1 MTIDRRD
8 FLYGSLAFVG
18 AGLGLGLLGS
28 TTGCSDDTE
37 PPPASDTGSTDKGM
51 ADQGMTDTGMTDQ
64 GMADKSMAE
73 QGMIE
78 QGMADGAAQSSC
90 VTTGTSVAIGANHGH
105 ALTVPKADVAAGAQ
119 KTYDIKGSGSHP
131 HTVVVT
137 TADFTLLQ
145 AGTQVK
151 KQSSTDASHAHD
163 VTITCA

>member
-1 MTIDRRD
+1 MT
-8 FLYGSLAFVG
+8 
-18 AGLGLGLLGS
+18 
-28 TTGCSDDTE
+28 
-37 PPPASDTGSTDKGM
+37 
-51 ADQGMTDTGMTDQ
+51 DQGLIDTGMVDT
-64 GMADKSMAE
+64 GMADKSMAD
-73 QGMIE
+73 QGMAD

-90 VTTGTSVAIGANHGH
+90 VTKGTAVAIGTNHGH
-105 ALTVPKADVAAGAQ
+105 ALTVPKADVAARAQ
-119 KTYDIKGSGSHP
+119 KSYNIKGSSSHP